1 LSDDAFKKA
10 SANLPKSMMAL
21 SYVDTQNQMKQMM
34 NGLQRIWPM
43 GAMLA
48 GTQGVQLPMVLPSLD
63 HLMTDLVPVCNYSTD
78 KDGGI
83 YTHYEGTGVELAVG
97 AGIGAGVGLAMP
109 AIMKSRAK
117 ASESVTTDAP
127 IESAP
132 R

>member
-1 LSDDAFKKA
+1 
-10 SANLPKSMMAL
+10 
-21 SYVDTQNQMKQMM
+21 VDTQNQMKQMM
-34 NGLQRIWPM
+34 NGLQRVWPM

-83 YTHYEGTGVELAVG
+83 YTHYEGTGVEMAVG
-97 AGIGAGVGLAMP
+97 AGIGAGVGFAMP
-109 AIMKSRAK
+109 MIIKSRSQASAPTPEA
-117 ASESVTTDAP
+117 ASEAA
-127 IESAP
+127 AP